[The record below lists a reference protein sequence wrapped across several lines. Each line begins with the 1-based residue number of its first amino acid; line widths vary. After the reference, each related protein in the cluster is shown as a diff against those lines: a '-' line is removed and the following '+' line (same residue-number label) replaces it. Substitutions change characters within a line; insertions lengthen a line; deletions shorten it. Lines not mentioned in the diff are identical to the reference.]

1 MAEISK
7 IDATKKQVKN
17 ALNLGDKNWVIK
29 KKLLWWKGMRKLSN
43 ISSNF
48 LRSFKRFVVL
58 FIKF

>member
-29 KKLLWWKGMRKLSN
+29 KKLLWWNGMRKLSN